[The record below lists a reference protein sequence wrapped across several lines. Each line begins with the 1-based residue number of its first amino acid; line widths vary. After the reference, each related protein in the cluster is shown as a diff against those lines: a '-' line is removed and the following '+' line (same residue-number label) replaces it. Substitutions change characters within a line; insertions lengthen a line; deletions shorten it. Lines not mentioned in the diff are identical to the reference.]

1 MTAPTVPAA
10 VDVALDAGNALGE
23 GIVWCERAQALYWTD
38 IQRAMLYRL
47 HPASDTLEYWPMPE
61 RLASFALCE
70 TDGWLL
76 LALASQ
82 LAFFRL
88 ADNQLQTLHQVEP
101 GLPTRC
107 NDGACDRQGRFV
119 FGTMHEPAEG
129 SRQALGSFWRLD
141 VDLSLERLALPNVAI
156 SNSIAFSPEGTTM
169 YYCDSLSR
177 NIQCCAYGDTLG
189 TPHLF
194 ADLGDV
200 AGEPDG
206 SCVDADGSLWNAQW
220 GMSRVVRY
228 RPDGREDRIVPV
240 PTRQPTRPAFGG
252 AALDT
257 LYVTSA
263 HDGLDSATLARD
275 PLAGALF
282 AARVGAHG
290 LPEPR
295 FAGVPSVAMH
305 RDPPNQQQARSHRRH
320 RIHPGRNP

>member
-1 MTAPTVPAA
+1 MTAPTVLAPM
-10 VDVALDAGNALGE
+10 DVALDAGNTLGE

-38 IQRAMLYRL
+38 IQRATLYRL
-47 HPASDTLEYWPMPE
+47 HIETGMLEHWPMPE

-76 LALASQ
+76 LALASR
-82 LAFFRL
+82 LVFFRL
-88 ADNQLQTLHQVEP
+88 ADGQLQTLHEIEP

-119 FGTMHEPAEG
+119 FGTMHEPAAG
-129 SRQALGSFWRLD
+129 GKQARGSFWRLNA
-141 VDLSLERLALPNVAI
+141 DLSLEQLALPKVAI

-177 NIQCCAYGDTLG
+177 CIQRCAYGDTLG
-189 TPHLF
+189 TPQLF
-194 ADLGDV
+194 ADLGEL

-220 GMSRVVRY
+220 GLARVVCY
-228 RPDGREDRIVPV
+228 AADGSVRQVLPV
-240 PTRQPTRPAFGG
+240 PARQPTRPAFGG
-252 AALDT
+252 ADLDT

-263 HDGLDSATLARD
+263 RDGMSAAQLDTD
-275 PLAGALF
+275 IHAGALF
-282 AARVGAHG
+282 RSRVGVRG

-295 FAGVPSVAMH
+295 FAGLPA
-305 RDPPNQQQARSHRRH
+305 
-320 RIHPGRNP
+320 